1 MVIKNSRKVFFII
14 IIIGIFLLSSLTGCL
29 FSSTDET
36 QIKQIAKNI
45 EKAIE
50 KKNVDLFME
59 NVSYNYSDPNGGTY
73 DNHIKGMPE
82 DIISKIELVETLLD
96 PLPGL
101 KVVTDVSIYGVIIT
115 DPYAT
120 GKMKITISLKLC
132 IIGCISYPGTDKENI
147 KYNIDFQKED
157 DDEWKIISMIEI

>member
-1 MVIKNSRKVFFII
+1 MFVKNIAKITVITISL
-14 IIIGIFLLSSLTGCL
+14 FLLLTLAGCL

-50 KKNVDLFME
+50 KKDVDLFME
-59 NVSYNYSDPNGGTY
+59 NISYNYSDDDGGTY
-73 DNHIKGMPE
+73 DNHINNLPE
-82 DIISKIELVETLLD
+82 DLISKVELVETLLD
-96 PLPGL
+96 PIPGL
-101 KVVTDVSIYGVIIT
+101 KVVTNVSVYGLIIT

-120 GKMKITISLKLC
+120 GEMKIAISLKLC
-132 IIGCISYPGTDKENI
+132 LIFCTTFPGTDDEEI

-157 DDEWKIISMIEI
+157 NEWKIIFLSEN

>member
-1 MVIKNSRKVFFII
+1 VSGLFL
-14 IIIGIFLLSSLTGCL
+14 FLLLAGCFGL
-29 FSSTDET
+29 STDET
-36 QIKQIAKNI
+36 QIMQIGKNI

-59 NVSYNYSDPNGGTY
+59 NVSYNYSDPDGGTY

-101 KVVTDVSIYGVIIT
+101 NVVTNVSIYSLIIT

>member
-1 MVIKNSRKVFFII
+1 MFIKNIAKITII
-14 IIIGIFLLSSLTGCL
+14 TLSLFLLLTMAGCL

-36 QIKQIAKNI
+36 QITQIAKNI

-50 KKNVDLFME
+50 KKNVNLFME
-59 NVSYNYSDPNGGTY
+59 NISYNYSDTEGGTY
-73 DNHIKGMPE
+73 DNHINNLPE
-82 DIISKIELVETLLD
+82 DLISKVELVEELLD
-96 PLPGL
+96 PMPFL
-101 KVVTDVSIYGVIIT
+101 KVVTDVTVSNLIIT

-132 IIGCISYPGTDKENI
+132 VIGCISYPGTDKENI

-157 DDEWKIISMIEI
+157 DEWKIIFLSEN